1 MRNVC
6 AQCHGPTYTNEFNAQ
21 FDALVNLYNN
31 KFAVPALY
39 SGLFGS
45 SRKRHL
51 LFVAGC
57 LLGANTYTKAR
68 L

>member
-1 MRNVC
+1 MQDVC
-6 AQCHGPTYTNEFNAQ
+6 AQCHGPTYTNGLYAQ

-45 SRKRHL
+45 SRKCHL
-51 LFVAGC
+51 LSVAGC
-57 LLGANTYTKAR
+57 LLGANTYTKVG